1 MISRSQR
8 AGWAGPSWLPT
19 LLLALLTWA
28 APVPAQEA
36 TQPATP
42 AATGATAPVTGSTAP
57 DEAADPDTDKRD
69 NKAGSRKQRKA
80 VKSGKAAKAVTRV
93 DVRITGVTE
102 EIQENILAYL
112 TLSRFAQ
119 RDDLTDGQVRQLAYR
134 AVDEAADAMRP
145 FGYYAPRIRSR
156 TTRDE
161 PKWIVRLTV
170 NPGDPIL
177 LNGVNVQLGGAGADD
192 PALSKIIGESPVRV
206 GAQLNHRDYEELKI
220 KLLHAAQD
228 KGYLDAK
235 FTRRELVVDP
245 KALVAQ
251 ANLDFDTGGRYRFGS
266 ISIEQNVIDAQQ
278 IRKYLRFSEGENFD
292 IDKLRGTQYALQDSN
307 YFSSIAVNA
316 GDRDPATLTVPITV
330 SGEPI
335 KRDRYAVSLGY
346 GTDTGIRGKLGWD
359 NRRANRKGHRLHADL
374 IASEIRQEAV
384 LRYLIPIG
392 DPSLEKI
399 EISSGYVNE
408 DIGDLNSERFEL
420 ITSLTQVTGE
430 WQRVLFLKLNR
441 EITDYPKSP
450 SRDDLLLIPG
460 ISFATMPPNLLTGW
474 ARNAAYFFEL
484 SGSPQSLG
492 SDASFLRFYSRGE
505 RVWDIG
511 GPWHL
516 RLRGE
521 LGTSVVNKLS
531 NLPAS
536 QRFFAGGD
544 HSVRGFA
551 NNELSPVTKPPPGSS
566 SAGLITGGEHLL
578 TGSIELERDLPRDLR
593 VAAFFDT
600 GNAFNNW
607 NTPLEYSIGVGLRL
621 KLPMLM
627 IGLDVAQA
635 LSEPGKKPRLH
646 LNITQVL

>member
-1 MISRSQR
+1 MTNRSQR
-8 AGWAGPSWLPT
+8 AACAGPIWLPT
-19 LLLALLTWA
+19 LMLVSLVWA
-28 APVPAQEA
+28 APVIAADGTPASS
-36 TQPATP
+36 P
-42 AATGATAPVTGSTAP
+42 AATSETATAAGAP
-57 DEAADPDTDKRD
+57 ATDEAADSAADQSGK
-69 NKAGSRKQRKA
+69 KSAGRKQRKA
-80 VKSGKAAKAVTRV
+80 AKSGKAAKAVTRI
-93 DVRITGVTE
+93 DVRITGVPE

-134 AVDEAADAMRP
+134 AVDEAADALRP
-145 FGYYAPRIRSR
+145 FGYYAPKIRSR
-156 TTRDE
+156 TSRDE
-161 PKWIVRLTV
+161 PKWIVRLSV
-170 NPGDPIL
+170 NPGEPVL
-177 LNGVNVQLGGAGADD
+177 LNGVDVQFVGAGADD
-192 PALSKIIGESPVRV
+192 PALAKIVAESPVRV

-251 ANLDFDTGGRYRFGS
+251 AILDLETGGRYRFGS

-278 IRKYLRFSEGENFD
+278 IRKYLRFTEGDIFD

-307 YFSSIAVNA
+307 YFSSVAVNA

-359 NRRANRKGHRLHADL
+359 NRRANRRGHRLHADL

-441 EITDYPKSP
+441 EITNYPKSP

-521 LGTSVVNKLS
+521 FGTSVVNKLS

-551 NNELSPVTKPPPGSS
+551 NNELSPVTKPPDGSS
-566 SAGLITGGEHLL
+566 SSGLITGGEHLV
-578 TGSIELERDLPRDLR
+578 TGSIEFERDLPRDLR

-600 GNAFNNW
+600 GNAFNKW

-635 LSEPGKKPRLH
+635 LSESGKKPRLH